1 MDHTDELILKL
12 LKENSRLTNKEIG
25 ERVYLTG
32 QAVGN
37 RINNMI
43 NHGIIEKF
51 TISETYLETQ
61 FIRIFLK
68 DLYFN
73 ELEKLVNQFEGI
85 QDFYKVRGQAC
96 YIVISHF
103 SVETLDIFIEA
114 ISKYVRYN
122 VEIAV
127 ANKKKPESD
136 FI

>member
-1 MDHTDELILKL
+1 M
-12 LKENSRLTNKEIG
+12 
-25 ERVYLTG
+25 
-32 QAVGN
+32 
-37 RINNMI
+37 
-43 NHGIIEKF
+43 
-51 TISETYLETQ
+51 
-61 FIRIFLK
+61 
-68 DLYFN
+68 
-73 ELEKLVNQFEGI
+73 EKLVNQFEGI